1 MYIYDREPSRAQ
13 SRHSQ
18 TPILLR
24 PSKVY
29 RYPQPINGTGEYV
42 LGQGA
47 PDLACLSALKCVP
60 HQHVPRACADG
71 KSFTSA
77 ASPTTMT
84 RSAMNPGFFRARD
97 GFHEFDTVLHAKLQN
112 LVFTPKYAVMLADES
127 KKKRDASPG
136 DRVRVA
142 VVDLTGDK
150 ICKPGY
156 ADWGSTFPITGGST
170 AKIAMLYAAH
180 QLLFDLNE
188 MARAGGLKTA
198 ADLKRKAGEVWSQLI
213 CPPDLDWLV
222 VLDVKGP
229 TVRVKAS
236 QNLDLHLKQM
246 VIADFSDSSVGRAN
260 QLIMRLGFEY
270 IASVLWQS
278 GLRHSRGRGLW
289 VRNTYQQA
297 KILATTNPKCNHR
310 IRYKTP
316 EGERERILWYQDPT
330 DDTEFSLT
338 ALSVVTFFTLLAQRR
353 LVNESASVAMEALL
367 KQGCIFPL
375 DPFPIPDI
383 RVRATKCGLTSE
395 VMHVATLLESASG
408 NRRYAL
414 AVLVLRKGEPEW
426 KTKLFLNSFVK
437 DVDKLVRENNR

>member
-1 MYIYDREPSRAQ
+1 MYIYNREPLRAQ
-13 SRHSQ
+13 NRHRQ
-18 TPILLR
+18 VPIHLR
-24 PSKVY
+24 PCKVY
-29 RYPQPINGTGEYV
+29 RYLQPTNGIGEHV
-42 LGQGA
+42 LGQSA
-47 PDLACLSALKCVP
+47 PDTSCLSALKCVP
-60 HQHVPRACADG
+60 HQHVPRTCADG
-71 KSFTSA
+71 KTFTSA
-77 ASPTTMT
+77 SPRTMT
-84 RSAMNPGFFRARD
+84 RAAMNPGFFRVSD
-97 GFHEFDTVLHAKLQN
+97 GFHEFDTVLNAKLQN
-112 LVFTPKYAVMLADES
+112 LVVTKYAVVLADES
-127 KKKRDASPG
+127 KLKRAATPG
-136 DRVRVA
+136 DRLRVA
-142 VVDLTGDK
+142 LVDLTGDK
-150 ICKPGY
+150 LCKPGY

-170 AKIAMLYAAH
+170 VKIAMLYAAH

-188 MARAGGLKTA
+188 MARTAGLKTPA
-198 ADLKRKAGEVWSQLI
+198 ELKKKAYEVWSQLI

-222 VLDVKGP
+222 EFDSSGP

-236 QNLDLHLKQM
+236 RNLDVHLKQM
-246 VIADFSDSSVGRAN
+246 VIAAFSNSSVGRAN

-278 GLRHSRGRGLW
+278 GLRHSRVRGLW

-297 KILATTNPKCNHR
+297 KILATTDPKCNYR
-310 IRYKTP
+310 TRYKTP

-375 DPFPIPDI
+375 DPFPVPDI
-383 RVRATKCGLTSE
+383 KVRATKCGLTSD

-426 KTKLFLNSFVK
+426 KTKLFLNNFVK
-437 DVDKLVRENNR
+437 DVDRLVRANNP